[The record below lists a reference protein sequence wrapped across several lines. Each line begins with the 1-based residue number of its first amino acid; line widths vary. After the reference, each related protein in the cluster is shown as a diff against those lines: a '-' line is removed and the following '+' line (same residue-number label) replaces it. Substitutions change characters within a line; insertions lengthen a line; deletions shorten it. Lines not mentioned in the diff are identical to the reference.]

1 MKLVDRQTGDLVDV
15 PDAQAQAAFMSG
27 KFGVPKGGELPV
39 VTEAGAVGTV
49 AAQDA
54 TQAFDAGAQVAPE
67 ATFRQAETEGRYG
80 GVGGALAAGAVGAV
94 RGAGETFGLPTDA
107 AAIALAETNP
117 FGMQGRQGW
126 DPYRGA
132 ESLTAAQA
140 LRRDLVGLKEANPFA
155 SGLGEI
161 GGMVGVAA
169 LTGGAG
175 GLLGRAGLAAE
186 GAAGAMG
193 LGRGAGMVARGAA
206 EGGMLGGVGAINEAA
221 LGDEKVTASKVLA
234 AIGHGALIGGATTGA
249 FHLASEA
256 VAGTRDAAGRWIGKL
271 RGKDVEALAERQFG
285 YVPEGLGDAVTSR
298 LAGEGGEA
306 ATARFERKLDDILE
320 HGIKTKADP
329 ELLDAVRAAKKT
341 GDVGALEKML
351 GEEVGVTK
359 DGIVGRLKSAIGD
372 MKAAS
377 LDDAQELYAR
387 GAAAVSGKDVDTVRM
402 FTSLSREG
410 AEARRIGVFD
420 ADRIAEDAQRA
431 LRKHGDEILA
441 ADKLVTAEARGALKR
456 EQIARIVKTG
466 NEDEAV
472 SFANGQLDK
481 LIEAADFQLSQE
493 VAPSMTKG
501 IESVSKL
508 AYRAK
513 AALDAGD
520 NVTAFIELDGVKRGV
535 QQLAKS
541 GSHGVMAIA
550 DPVDR
555 LNAQRTVEWFRT
567 AASEL
572 RSGLERDE
580 LWGKAA
586 EAQRQI
592 NAAWTKQIDASGRF
606 HKALTTEVGRDP
618 SNPYLQIRGID
629 PAKAETYTKSLTNP
643 NNDLTHKAVRDY
655 VDGTADLTKTIR
667 KYYDLPPD
675 ALEGVEAAGRAAE
688 SFRGTVA
695 EAERTLT
702 LANQFKALT
711 ANDADSFAG
720 VAGMIGFGLGGLP
733 GGLIGGAVGA
743 LAKPGKVVAAL
754 AGIERLASKVD
765 SKIARGVSEFLGGSR
780 KATVGEAVGMAT
792 AGLKGER
799 VTEPLGSSAT
809 AILRGPGGERA
820 VFERKVAEVVRLA
833 SNPEEQ
839 VKRVERFTAQFE
851 GQAPGFTSALV
862 AVALRGTEYL
872 AKHSP
877 PGFAERPEAAAW
889 GIKEA
894 PLYSDAEMREW
905 ARRAAVVNDWTTILD
920 SMRRGMVTPE
930 EAHALREVH
939 QEAFAA
945 LQQQIQMQAVT
956 KQGQTWD
963 YQKRLQLEVAF
974 GVPLERT
981 LNPDL
986 MTAMQ
991 ASFAT
996 PEPNPPPGGTPM
1008 QMGNRISGA
1017 AQTDAQAIEG
1027 D

>member
-27 KFGVPKGGELPV
+27 KFGIPKGAELPV

-54 TQAFDAGAQVAPE
+54 TQAFQAGAEVAPE
-67 ATFRQAETEGRYG
+67 PVFRQAETEARYG
-80 GVGGALAAGAVGAV
+80 GAGGVAAATGAAVV
-94 RGAGETFGLPTDA
+94 RGAGEAFGLPADDM
-107 AAIALAETNP
+107 AIKIADLLTPGMTGGVAVRDTLRGLRDVNP
-117 FGMQGRQGW
+117 I
-126 DPYRGA
+126 
-132 ESLTAAQA
+132 
-140 LRRDLVGLKEANPFA
+140 A
-155 SGLGEI
+155 SGVGEI
-161 GGMVGVAA
+161 GGLVGATA
-169 LTGGAG
+169 LSGG

-186 GAAGAMG
+186 AGAGALG
-193 LGRGAGMVARGAA
+193 LGRGASLALRGAA
-206 EGGMLGGVGAINEAA
+206 EGGVLGGVGAINEAA
-221 LGDEKVTASKVLA
+221 LGNQELTASKVLA
-234 AIGHGALIGGATTGA
+234 AVGHGALIGGATTGA

-256 VAGTRDAAGRWIGKL
+256 LAGSRDAAGRWIGKL

-285 YVPEGLGDAVTSR
+285 YVPEGLGDTVTAR

-306 ATARFERKLDDILE
+306 AAAERAARFEKKLDDILE

-329 ELLDAVRAAKKT
+329 ELLDAVRAARKT
-341 GDVGALEKML
+341 GDPGALETML

-359 DGIVGRLKSAIGD
+359 DGILGRLRQAVRDVKGAT
-372 MKAAS
+372 

-387 GAAAVSGKDVDTVRM
+387 GAAGVSGKDVDTVRK

-420 ADRIAEDAQRA
+420 ADRLAEDAQRA

-441 ADKLVTAEARGALKR
+441 ADKLVTAEAKGTLKR

-466 NEDEAV
+466 NEEEAV
-472 SFANGQLDK
+472 GFARNQLDK
-481 LIEAADFQLSQE
+481 LIEAADLQLSQE

-508 AYRAK
+508 AYRAQ

-520 NVTAFIELDGVKRGV
+520 NVTAFIELDNVKRGV

-555 LNAQRTVEWFRT
+555 LNAQRTVEWFRS

-572 RSGLERDE
+572 RSGLERDD

-586 EAQRQI
+586 EAQRSI

-618 SNPYLQIRGID
+618 SNPYLQIKGID
-629 PAKAETYTKSLTNP
+629 PAKAETYTKNLTNP

-655 VDGTADLTKTIR
+655 VDGTAELTKTIR
-667 KYYDLPPD
+667 SYYDLPAD
-675 ALEGVEAAGRAAE
+675 ALAGVESAGKAAE
-688 SFRGTVA
+688 AFRGTIA

-702 LANQFKALT
+702 LANQYRALT
-711 ANDADSFAG
+711 EGSSADSFAG
-720 VAGMIGFGLGGLP
+720 LAGMIGFGLGGLP
-733 GGLIGGAVGA
+733 GGIVGGAVGA

-765 SKIARGVSEFLGGSR
+765 SKIARGVSDFLSGSR
-780 KATVGEAVGMAT
+780 KATVGEVAEMAT

-799 VTEPLGSSAT
+799 VREPLGSASSAM
-809 AILRGPGGERA
+809 LRGPGGERA
-820 VFERKVAEVVRLA
+820 TFERKVQEIIRLSA
-833 SNPEEQ
+833 NPEEQ
-839 VKRVERFTAQFE
+839 VARVERFTGQFE
-851 GQAPGFTSALV
+851 GFAPGFTSALV
-862 AVALRGTEYL
+862 ATALRGTEYL
-872 AKHSP
+872 ARHAP
-877 PGFAERPEAAAW
+877 AGFAERPEAVAW
-889 GIKEA
+889 GIKEE

-930 EAHALREVH
+930 EADALREVH
-939 QEAFAA
+939 REAYAA

-956 KQGQTWD
+956 KKGQTWD

-981 LNPDL
+981 MNPDL
-986 MTAMQ
+986 MNAIQ

-996 PEPNPPPGGTPM
+996 AEAEPGPQGTPM
-1008 QMGNRISGA
+1008 QMGNRLSTA
-1017 AQTDAQAIEG
+1017 ASTDAQDIEG